1 MAGLEL
7 GTRYYNDPIPPV
19 PEDTTYYP
27 VSALSI
33 GVEYRHL
40 DDAVVNE
47 VFNTATL
54 QKSIAEG
61 RPDVIEDEGVS
72 LHVCDGETGT
82 EYLRFDVFVKEPHY
96 HYIVPGE
103 YNVVIPFDPA
113 ASGAMFEW
121 AIGCIR
127 ERLEPMLANCGASEL
142 WQRVDPAAL
151 EQELP
156 TVIDAANLA
165 VAAS

>member
-7 GTRYYNDPIPPV
+7 GTRYYHDPIPPV

-40 DDAVVNE
+40 NDEIVDG
-47 VFNTATL
+47 VFQSEEL
-54 QKSIAEG
+54 QASVAQG
-61 RPDVIEDEGVS
+61 RPDVLEDEGVS
-72 LHVCDGETGT
+72 LHVCDGKTGA

-96 HYIVPGE
+96 HYIFPGDS
-103 YNVVIPFDPA
+103 NIVIPFDRA
-113 ASGAMFEW
+113 ASGDMFEW

-127 ERLEPMLANCGASEL
+127 ERLEPMLAYCGASDL
-142 WQRVDPAAL
+142 WARIDPAVL
-151 EQELP
+151 EQELQ
-156 TVIDAANLA
+156 TVIDAANTA
-165 VAAS
+165 VPAS